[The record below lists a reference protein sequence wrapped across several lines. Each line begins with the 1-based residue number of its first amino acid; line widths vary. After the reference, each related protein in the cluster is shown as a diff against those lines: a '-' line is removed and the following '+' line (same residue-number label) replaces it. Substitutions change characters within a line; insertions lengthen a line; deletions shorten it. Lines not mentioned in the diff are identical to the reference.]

1 MRIKIKDAQIVKT
14 NKNTKEMPYLIA
26 INILS
31 TASGFEKEKTLHKLI
46 AQSWTT
52 EQTLK
57 IIVLWGDKF
66 WVQSHKLVRLC
77 ASSLEKQKQQN
88 IYILTLL

>member
-1 MRIKIKDAQIVKT
+1 VRIKIKDAQIVKT

-46 AQSWTT
+46 AQS
-52 EQTLK
+52 
-57 IIVLWGDKF
+57 
-66 WVQSHKLVRLC
+66 
-77 ASSLEKQKQQN
+77 
-88 IYILTLL
+88 